1 MIFRLK
7 YKIVV
12 TEYAEI
18 NFDLMLI
25 RFLKLLFERGFS
37 EIASRW
43 TR

>member
-1 MIFRLK
+1 MFIRLK

-18 NFDLMLI
+18 NFNLNAHS
-25 RFLKLLFERGFS
+25 FLKLLSQRGFGES
-37 EIASRW
+37 ASRR